1 MNEFLDACRNG
12 NINIVKQLLSQVDP
26 SANDNEAIKW
36 AARMGRQDVVKL
48 LLKDSRVDPSAQDNF
63 AIRWAARMGR
73 KDVVQLLLKDPRV
86 DPSAKDN
93 YAIRWAAQ
101 NGHKEVVE
109 LLEEHGYKIDNVCY
123 LKLAE
128 KLK

>member
-48 LLKDSRVDPSAQDNF
+48 LLKDSRVDPSA
-63 AIRWAARMGR
+63 R
-73 KDVVQLLLKDPRV
+73 
-86 DPSAKDN
+86 DN